1 MARLRRGRRAVPGSA
16 RGVVVTGEEWDTH
29 RDSIFDD
36 LLGQTDETEDLADRA
51 LVARML
57 ADRECT
63 EQFGDRPQDTKEQ
76 TA

>member
-1 MARLRRGRRAVPGSA
+1 M
-16 RGVVVTGEEWDTH
+16 TGEEWDTR

-36 LLGQTDETEDLADRA
+36 LMGQADETDDLTDRADRA

-57 ADRECT
+57 ADRET
-63 EQFGDRPQDTKEQ
+63 REQFGVRPQDTKEQ